1 MAGKY
6 GGEGKTFP
14 SFVDGGK
21 KLYWEVDSETGVAE
35 LYERKS
41 PIGSLGVFPIKLG
54 TKKPGEDF
62 EVHDPPFGQNGF
74 FEVFNEQQRKEF
86 LSDANQKKL
95 KDQLRTTTVNGNKA
109 ANPDM
114 PDLDAQKRSDDLLE
128 TGKVTVPPDQ
138 SDEEAAVDA
147 AQRGLDKVNKE
158 AEELIN
164 SEVAQARTSTRK
176 GAGSFGDHSYPLD
189 RNQSQDFMKFT
200 LLEYKPKKVGGGA
213 SGGGFGFSD
222 RARVGPG
229 LKGQQSGRT
238 ILGSVSLPIPG
249 GIKDENGC
257 DWAGKTMDE
266 VQIQTGALARAF
278 VGASDE
284 DPGSAADAIVGR
296 LGGNSDVVKKAI
308 QETFAAKAVG
318 VEVKNLMTRATGLI
332 FNPNLELL
340 FDKPTLRG
348 FQFSF
353 DLIPRSR
360 KEAEEVIKIIRFFK
374 QGMAAIRSESNLF
387 LLSPNVF
394 QVHYV
399 LNGDGNTDHPYI
411 GKMKECAMTNF
422 NVDYTPQANYSTLQ
436 DGFMTAYKISMQMK
450 ELEPVYNDD
459 YDDEQS
465 SGTKGVP
472 AEIGF

>member
-95 KDQLRTTTVNGNKA
+95 KDQLTTTVVNGNKG

-114 PDLDAQKRSDDLLE
+114 PDLDARERAEQLLE
-128 TGKVTVPPDQ
+128 TGKVTIPPDQ
-138 SDEEAAVDA
+138 SEEEAAQQA
-147 AQRGLDKVNKE
+147 ADRGIDKVNQE

-164 SEVAQARTSTRK
+164 SEAAKARTNTRK
-176 GAGSFGDHSYPLD
+176 GPGSFGDHSYPLD

-213 SGGGFGFSD
+213 SGGGFGFAD
-222 RARVGPG
+222 RARVGPNG
-229 LKGQQSGRT
+229 TPPGRT

-257 DWAGKTMDE
+257 DWAGNTMDE

-278 VGASDE
+278 TGASDE
-284 DPGSAADAIVGR
+284 NPGSAAEAIVGR
-296 LGGNSDVVKKAI
+296 LGDNSDVVKKAI
-308 QETFAAKAVG
+308 KETFAGKAVG
-318 VEVKNLMTRATGLI
+318 VKNLMTRSTGMI

-340 FDKPTLRG
+340 FDKPVLRG

-353 DLIPRSR
+353 DLIPRSK
-360 KEAEEVIKIIRFFK
+360 KEAEEVVKIIRFFK

-399 LNGDGNTDHPYI
+399 LNGATSKDHPYI

-422 NVDYTPQANYSTLQ
+422 NVDYTPQANYSTLK

-450 ELEPVYNDD
+450 ELEPIFNDN
-459 YDDEQS
+459 YDENGS
-465 SGTKGVP
+465 SSTPGVP
-472 AEIGF
+472 ALIGF

>member
-95 KDQLRTTTVNGNKA
+95 KDQLRTVTVNGNKA

-114 PDLDAQKRSDDLLE
+114 PDLDARERAEQLLE
-128 TGKVTVPPDQ
+128 TGKVTIPPDQ
-138 SDEEAAVDA
+138 SEEEAAQQA
-147 AQRGLDKVNKE
+147 ADRGIDKVNQE

-164 SEVAQARTSTRK
+164 SEAAKARTNTRK
-176 GAGSFGDHSYPLD
+176 GPGSFGTHSYPLD

-213 SGGGFGFSD
+213 SGGGFGFAD
-222 RARVGPG
+222 RARVGPNG
-229 LKGQQSGRT
+229 TPPGRT

-257 DWAGKTMDE
+257 DWAGNTMDE

-278 VGASDE
+278 TGASDE
-284 DPGSAADAIVGR
+284 NPGSAAEAIVGR
-296 LGGNSDVVKKAI
+296 LGDNSDVVKKAI
-308 QETFAAKAVG
+308 KETFAGKAVG
-318 VEVKNLMTRATGLI
+318 VKNLMTRSTGMI

-340 FDKPTLRG
+340 FDKPVLRG

-353 DLIPRSR
+353 DLIPRSK
-360 KEAEEVIKIIRFFK
+360 KEAEEVVKIIRFFK

-399 LNGDGNTDHPYI
+399 LNGDGSKDHPYI

-422 NVDYTPQANYSTLQ
+422 NVDYTPQANYSTLK

-450 ELEPVYNDD
+450 ELEPIFNDN
-459 YDDEQS
+459 YDENGS
-465 SGTKGVP
+465 SSTPGVP
-472 AEIGF
+472 ALIGF